1 MNVLILTGKF
11 GMGHLSAARSL
22 QQHIDERLPGV
33 QTQVIDLFEFLFPRR
48 MPMAYSVY
56 ESFVF
61 KCSHIFNVCY
71 RTFSHS
77 SGRGYNLVMM
87 RMLDQFHQLL
97 CEIQPDV
104 ILSDLSLASR
114 FVSLYKSKRPGGAF
128 TEIPLI
134 TCITDINEH
143 SSWYS
148 VNTDYYLV
156 PTLSV
161 RCSLMCR
168 GVDPRRIIVYG
179 VPVKRQFSCICHQE
193 KQSEHAKKELLLMG
207 GGYGTLPTSR
217 SFYEALNA
225 LPDAHVTVVT
235 GRNQK
240 LYDKIH
246 GRFDRITV
254 LGFTNQVVRLMA
266 KADLVVTKAGGI
278 SLFEAVAAE
287 VPILIFKPTLAQ
299 EEDNAD
305 YFARYQIGQVLPRQ
319 DSKCIQEIARVLAD
333 SEQLEQMRL
342 NMLRLKARL
351 DPERLIRVLSD
362 LQLSNKGESV
372 CGKLDEDGSATAVSV
387 V

>member
-22 QQHIDERLPGV
+22 QQHIDERLPGA
-33 QTQVIDLFEFLFPRR
+33 QTQVVDLFEFLFPRR
-48 MPMAYSVY
+48 MAMAYSAY

-61 KCSHIFNVCY
+61 KCSRLFNGCY
-71 RTFSHS
+71 KTFSHGR
-77 SGRGYNLVMM
+77 GRGYNLVMT
-87 RMLDQFHQLL
+87 RMLDQFHGLL
-97 CEIQPDV
+97 CAVRPDV
-104 ILSDLSLASR
+104 IISDISLASR
-114 FVSLYKSKRPGGAF
+114 FVSLYKDKRRGGAF
-128 TEIPLI
+128 AAVPLI

-179 VPVKRQFSCICHQE
+179 VPVKRQFSCICRRE
-193 KQSEHAKKELLLMG
+193 KPAGERKKELLLMG
-207 GGYGTLPTSR
+207 GGYGSLPTST
-217 SFYEALNA
+217 SFYEALNR
-225 LPDAHVTVVT
+225 LPDVHVTVVT

-240 LYDKIH
+240 LYDKLH
-246 GRFDRITV
+246 GRFEGMSV

-266 KADLVVTKAGGI
+266 DADLVVTKAGGI

-287 VPILIFKPTLAQ
+287 VPILIFKPQLVQ

-305 YFARYQIGQVLPRQ
+305 YFARYEIGKVLPRQ
-319 DSKCIQEIARVLAD
+319 DSKCIEEIARVLSDPDKLA
-333 SEQLEQMRL
+333 QMRQ

-351 DPERLIRVLSD
+351 DPERLIGVLSD
-362 LQLSNKGESV
+362 LQLTRKGEDV
-372 CGKLDEDGSATAVSV
+372 CENMEGAETAAVSAV
-387 V
+387 

>member
-22 QQHIDERLPGV
+22 QQHIDERLPGA
-33 QTQVIDLFEFLFPRR
+33 QTQVVDLFEFLFPRR
-48 MPMAYSVY
+48 MAMAYSAY

-61 KCSHIFNVCY
+61 KCSRLFNVCY
-71 RTFSHS
+71 KTFSHGR
-77 SGRGYNLVMM
+77 GRGYNLVMT
-87 RMLDQFHQLL
+87 RMLDQFHGLL
-97 CEIQPDV
+97 CAVRPDV
-104 ILSDLSLASR
+104 IISDISLASR
-114 FVSLYKSKRPGGAF
+114 FVSLYKDKRRGGAF
-128 TEIPLI
+128 AAVPLI

-179 VPVKRQFSCICHQE
+179 VPVKRQFSCICRRE
-193 KQSEHAKKELLLMG
+193 KPAGERKKELLLMG
-207 GGYGTLPTSR
+207 GGYGSLPTST
-217 SFYEALNA
+217 SFYEALNR
-225 LPDAHVTVVT
+225 LPDVHVTVVT

-240 LYDKIH
+240 LYDKFH
-246 GRFDRITV
+246 GRFEGMSV

-266 KADLVVTKAGGI
+266 DADLVVTKAGGI

-287 VPILIFKPTLAQ
+287 VPILIFKPQLVQ

-305 YFARYQIGQVLPRQ
+305 YFARYEIGKVLPRQ
-319 DSKCIQEIARVLAD
+319 DSKCIEEIARVLSDPDKLA
-333 SEQLEQMRL
+333 QMRQ

-351 DPERLIRVLSD
+351 DPERLIGVLSD
-362 LQLSNKGESV
+362 LQLTRKGEDV
-372 CGKLDEDGSATAVSV
+372 CENMEGAETAAVSAV
-387 V
+387 